1 VSIPPFHWWRTV
13 CFLIPAIGSYTIVL
27 GAISVASS
35 LFDRSGR
42 FAHGCARLWSRL
54 ILVTTGVRVRVEGR
68 DRLEPGTT
76 YIFVSNHQSFYDIP
90 VVFWWLP
97 HQLRII
103 AKESLG
109 SVPFIGWHL
118 RRTGHLLVDRRSP
131 DRAGILKKWRGLV
144 VDGLSLIIFP
154 EGTRSADGR
163 VGRFKAGSF
172 MLAIEAGLPVVPL
185 SIVGTRFVMP
195 KGRLTAAPGEVVLW
209 VHPPIATAGHAEPP
223 TIDDARALA
232 GQVRAIIG
240 DRVEAIERE
249 RGTWPSE

>member
-1 VSIPPFHWWRTV
+1 VSIPPFRWWRTV
-13 CFLIPAIGSYTIVL
+13 FFLIPAIGAYTIVL

-54 ILVTTGVRVRVEGR
+54 ILATTGVRVRAEGR
-68 DRLEPGTT
+68 DRLEPGKT

-90 VVFWWLP
+90 VLFWWLP

-109 SVPFIGWHL
+109 SFPFIGWHL
-118 RRTGHLLVDRRSP
+118 RRTGHLLVDRRNP

-172 MLAIEAGLPVVPL
+172 MLAIEAGLPVVPI
-185 SIVGTRFVMP
+185 SIVGTRLVMP
-195 KGRLTAAPGEVVLW
+195 KGRLAAAPGEVVFC
-209 VHPPIATAGHAEPP
+209 VHAPIDTAGRAEPP

-232 GQVRAIIG
+232 AEVHGLISG
-240 DRVEAIERE
+240 RVEALERE
-249 RGTWPSE
+249 RGTWPAP